1 METPVFDPTR
11 PITINLRTPG
21 GVKTVRVRFPS
32 DDEWI
37 SRQRRRK
44 VLVKQLGRG
53 ISETTVAN
61 GEDVDA
67 ALLALIQEK
76 HRDGDAP
83 EIDPF
88 EAMKVIEQLSL
99 AEVDDVVPD
108 GDSFKVTL
116 RVLGATTVHLLKMPS
131 AKDVFEYRRG
141 FARLLD
147 MPFGRQE
154 VTINI
159 SSAAALYKK
168 LLASTEGY
176 VGEAPII
183 HQAVA
188 LKAAIDAIDT
198 AFGEDRDANF

>member
-1 METPVFDPTR
+1 MENPVFDATR

-53 ISETTVAN
+53 ISETSVAN

-67 ALLALIQEK
+67 ALVALIQEK
-76 HRDGDAP
+76 PRDAGDTP

-116 RVLGATTVHLLKMPS
+116 RVLGA
-131 AKDVFEYRRG
+131 
-141 FARLLD
+141 
-147 MPFGRQE
+147 
-154 VTINI
+154 
-159 SSAAALYKK
+159 
-168 LLASTEGY
+168 
-176 VGEAPII
+176 
-183 HQAVA
+183 
-188 LKAAIDAIDT
+188 
-198 AFGEDRDANF
+198 

>member
-1 METPVFDPTR
+1 METPVFDASR

-37 SRQRRRK
+37 ARQRHRK

-67 ALLALIQEK
+67 ALVAKIRE
-76 HRDGDAP
+76 GEAP
-83 EIDPF
+83 ELDPF
-88 EAMKVIEQLSL
+88 EAMKLVEQLSL
-99 AEVDDVVPD
+99 AEVDDVVQD
-108 GDSFKVTL
+108 GDAFKVTV
-116 RVLGATTVHLLKMPS
+116 RVLGATTVYVLKMPS

-159 SSAAALYKK
+159 GSAAALYEK
-168 LLASTEGY
+168 LITATEGY
-176 VGEAPII
+176 VGKVPII

-188 LKAAIDAIDT
+188 VKAAIDAMDT
-198 AFGEDRDANF
+198 AFAEDREATF

>member
-1 METPVFDPTR
+1 METPVFDATR

-37 SRQRRRK
+37 ARQRRRK

-67 ALLALIQEK
+67 ALLAAIQEK
-76 HRDGDAP
+76 PKVGDAP

-99 AEVDDVVPD
+99 AEVDDVIPD

-131 AKDVFEYRRG
+131 AKDVFEPHVDVSRGCSTCRFAVRR
-141 FARLLD
+141 
-147 MPFGRQE
+147 
-154 VTINI
+154 
-159 SSAAALYKK
+159 
-168 LLASTEGY
+168 
-176 VGEAPII
+176 
-183 HQAVA
+183 
-188 LKAAIDAIDT
+188 
-198 AFGEDRDANF
+198 

>member
-1 METPVFDPTR
+1 METPVFDASR
-11 PITINLRTPG
+11 PIAINLRTPG
-21 GVKTVRVRFPS
+21 GVKTIRVRFPS

-37 SRQRRRK
+37 GRQRRRK

-67 ALLALIQEK
+67 ALVAKLRECEDQ
-76 HRDGDAP
+76 
-83 EIDPF
+83 EIDAF
-88 EAMKVIEQLSL
+88 EAMKVVEQLSL

-108 GDSFKVTL
+108 GDSFKVIL
-116 RVLGATTVHLLKMPS
+116 RVLGGTTVHLLKMPS

-147 MPFGRQE
+147 LPFGRQE

-159 SSAAALYKK
+159 GSAAALYKT
-168 LLASTEGY
+168 LMTATEGY
-176 VGEAPII
+176 AGDVPII

-188 LKAAIDAIDT
+188 VKAAIDAMDT
-198 AFGEDRDANF
+198 AFAEDRDASF

>member
-1 METPVFDPTR
+1 MESPVFDASR

-37 SRQRRRK
+37 ARQRRRK

-53 ISETTVAN
+53 ISETAVAN

-67 ALLALIQEK
+67 ALLAAIQEK
-76 HRDGDAP
+76 PKDGDAP

-116 RVLGATTVHLLKMPS
+116 RVLGATTIHLLKMPS
-131 AKDVFEYRRG
+131 AKDVFEYRPMFNNVSRG
-141 FARLLD
+141 CSVCRLAAR
-147 MPFGRQE
+147 R
-154 VTINI
+154 
-159 SSAAALYKK
+159 
-168 LLASTEGY
+168 
-176 VGEAPII
+176 
-183 HQAVA
+183 
-188 LKAAIDAIDT
+188 
-198 AFGEDRDANF
+198 

>member
-1 METPVFDPTR
+1 MHTENSVFDASR
-11 PITINLRTPG
+11 PIAINLRTPG

-37 SRQRRRK
+37 GRQRRRK
-44 VLVKQLGRG
+44 VLVKHLGRG

-67 ALLALIQEK
+67 VLVAKLREGE
-76 HRDGDAP
+76 DP

-88 EAMKVIEQLSL
+88 EATKVVKQLSL
-99 AEVDDVVPD
+99 AEVDDVAPD
-108 GDSFKVTL
+108 GDTFRVTL

-147 MPFGRQE
+147 LPFGRQE

-159 SSAAALYKK
+159 GYGAAFYKK
-168 LLASTEGY
+168 LVIASEG
-176 VGEAPII
+176 
-183 HQAVA
+183 
-188 LKAAIDAIDT
+188 
-198 AFGEDRDANF
+198 